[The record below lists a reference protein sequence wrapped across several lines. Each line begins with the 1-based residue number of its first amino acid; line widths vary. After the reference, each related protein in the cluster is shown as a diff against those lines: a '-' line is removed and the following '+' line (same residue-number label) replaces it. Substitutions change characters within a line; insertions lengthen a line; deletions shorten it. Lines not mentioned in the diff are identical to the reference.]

1 MGVYIAPEIKDR
13 VAVGDDL
20 YTITDSGGKKKL
32 TPSPTEV
39 SEPGTEIN
47 KALLQPMA
55 DALQEA
61 SENLVP
67 YNDYWWRIKQN
78 AGSYNL
84 KIVPSKQ
91 ITGAYVKSEAS
102 NGTIYYRVN
111 ILETWWR
118 DNGDETYTEY
128 NDPRTIQ
135 VASSLSL
142 GSDGTISLVNPTS
155 YSISGEDF
163 YSYRHTFYSIISG
176 KYVKGFSQNSNL
188 IYKIGTLSD
197 GYDIDDWNA
206 KITSSGE
213 TTNYTDYYI
222 DAGKVQVAVADYS
235 ATVSDFSY
243 VSNED
248 ENFYP
253 HTGTQGGIEYQY
265 LGKIFDV
272 AVKAEPY
279 NIKTINITSASWSDR
294 TYSIDIPCS
303 RYMLWVGDEAQGK
316 KTNFGSWLLV
326 DNQKIYGAVKNYN
339 SSNYDYYTNFY
350 TGFTPGTK
358 TSDYI
363 YITANIYMNFTDT
376 GIKLLYGSSVSTT
389 PTAVLAYLPL

>member
-39 SEPGTEIN
+39 AEPGTEIN

-55 DALQEA
+55 DALQKA

-67 YNDYWWRIKQN
+67 YNDYWWRIRQN

-135 VASSLSL
+135 VASSIKIST
-142 GSDGTISLVNPTS
+142 SGTISLVNPTS

-163 YSYRHTFYSIISG
+163 YSYRHTFYSIISD

-206 KITSSGE
+206 RITESGE

-222 DAGKVQVAVADYS
+222 DAGKLQVAVADYS

-253 HTGTQGGIEYQY
+253 HTGTQDGVEYQY

-279 NIKTINITSASWSDR
+279 GIKTVNITSASWTDGSY
-294 TYSIDIPCS
+294 TIAMPHS
-303 RYMLWVGDEAQGK
+303 RYLLWKGYETEYGAI
-316 KTNFGSWLLV
+316 LLV
-326 DNQKIYGAVKNYN
+326 DNGVAYGIYTYA
-339 SSNYDYYTNFY
+339 SSTYDYTYYTIGRSTVREMSFAADSLTI
-350 TGFTPGTK
+350 TG
-358 TSDYI
+358 S
-363 YITANIYMNFTDT
+363 
-376 GIKLLYGSSVSTT
+376 GSLT
-389 PTAVLAYLPL
+389 LAYLPL